1 MSLGAKS
8 TTGEPLQPGQY
19 LAHLDVDVIITY
31 EGATQCD
38 EYGGNVDVD
47 AGRGAYTGAEGCVSN
62 RTYTMTFYAMYTVRC
77 FERARALIC
86 VFFCDVSAPPS
97 VDQVGFQRSC

>member
-8 TTGEPLQPGQY
+8 TNGVPLQPGQY
-19 LAHLDVDVIITY
+19 LALLDVDVIITY
-31 EGATQCD
+31 EGATDCD
-38 EYGGNVDVD
+38 TYGGNVDVD
-47 AGRGAYTGAEGCVSN
+47 DARGAYTGAEGCVSN

-86 VFFCDVSAPPS
+86 VFFCDVCRRP
-97 VDQVGFQRSC
+97 RR